1 MVDTRG
7 RFVWYELM
15 TTDVDAARDFY
26 TDVVGWNAQNA
37 LPPGTPYTLF
47 LAGANSV
54 GGLMQLQEESNRG
67 GGLARWLGYVEVG
80 DIDAATDQVAALGG
94 IVYLP
99 PTSIGDISRFAV
111 VADEQKALFALI
123 SWLKPRAESPVT
135 PRTNGRIG
143 WHELFADDCER
154 AAKFYG
160 DLFGWRKSIANS
172 GELGT
177 YQLITSRGQTIGGI
191 MTKPPALPAPF
202 WLHYFT
208 VSDID
213 AAASRVTAGGGQ
225 IINGPAQAPDGS
237 WIIQCTDP
245 QKATF
250 ALIGKRSYA
259 AVGFLERL
267 YGQK

>member
-15 TTDVDAARDFY
+15 TTAVDAARAFY
-26 TDVVGWNAQNA
+26 TNVIGWGAQDA
-37 LPPGTPYTLF
+37 SAPGIPYTLF
-47 LAGANSV
+47 LAGANTV
-54 GGLMQLQEESNRG
+54 GGLMQLPEESRRS
-67 GGLARWLGYVEVG
+67 GGLPRWLGYVQVG
-80 DIDAATDQVAALGG
+80 DVDAATNQVATLGG
-94 IVYLP
+94 NVQIP

-111 VADEQKALFALI
+111 VTDEQKAAFALI
-123 SWLKPRAESPVT
+123 SWLSLRTEAPVT
-135 PRTNGRIG
+135 PRTNGRVG

-154 AAKFYG
+154 AVKFYG

-177 YQLITSRGQTIGGI
+177 YQLIASRGQTIGGI
-191 MTKPPALPAPF
+191 LTKPPALPAPF
-202 WLHYFT
+202 WMHYFT
-208 VSDID
+208 VGDID

-245 QKATF
+245 QNATF